1 MYFLSSYFAYCNSPD
16 FSDSTVLYTTVGM
29 STAYTAT
36 NVLFEVKTRRNVQAA
51 CNKHIFSTQKSV
63 REYSRPRPRP
73 TGALIAL
80 MHVALLHICSHLL
93 RFFTQP
99 MPRPMTVAPN
109 HFRMSSSGQ
118 TQKLI
123 YNTCQSALTS
133 F

>member
-16 FSDSTVLYTTVGM
+16 FSDSTVLYRTVGT

-80 MHVALLHICSHLL
+80 MQVALLHICSCLL
-93 RFFTQP
+93 RFLLSPCHKANDNCSQSQQNEQL
-99 MPRPMTVAPN
+99 RA
-109 HFRMSSSGQ
+109 
-118 TQKLI
+118 
-123 YNTCQSALTS
+123 NTETKNTI
-133 F
+133 

>member
-16 FSDSTVLYTTVGM
+16 FSDSTVLYTTVGT

-63 REYSRPRPRP
+63 REYPCPQTSFLVP

-93 RFFTQP
+93 RFLLSPSHKANDSCSKSLQNEQL
-99 MPRPMTVAPN
+99 RA
-109 HFRMSSSGQ
+109 
-118 TQKLI
+118 
-123 YNTCQSALTS
+123 NTETNI
-133 F
+133 